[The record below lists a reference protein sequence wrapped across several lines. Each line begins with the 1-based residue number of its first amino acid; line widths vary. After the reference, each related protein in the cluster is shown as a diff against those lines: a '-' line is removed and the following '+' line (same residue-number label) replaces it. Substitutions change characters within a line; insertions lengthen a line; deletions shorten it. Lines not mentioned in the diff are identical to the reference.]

1 MYYST
6 DPKSQLEWALPG
18 FYEVNA
24 TAPSLTDLIGASSG
38 NANHNQPR
46 FTVLTRTKGATG
58 SKGQKGA
65 TGVGQKG
72 QKGSRGVGQ
81 KGASGAT
88 VIPGNSNHHLMWTGN
103 YVSFN
108 HNGQEMKKTINSNS
122 WGNGYAYTTMKLT
135 NGCSLSFSP
144 KDTSTAF
151 MIGLSTRTDRLVLLV
166 ILM

>member
-1 MYYST
+1 MGIIQS
-6 DPKSQLEWALPG
+6 

-38 NANHNQPR
+38 NGDSSTSMQYG
-46 FTVLTRTKGATG
+46 TKGATG

-88 VIPGNSNHHLMWTGN
+88 GFTKI
-103 YVSFN
+103 
-108 HNGQEMKKTINSNS
+108 QITI
-122 WGNGYAYTTMKLT
+122 
-135 NGCSLSFSP
+135 
-144 KDTSTAF
+144 
-151 MIGLSTRTDRLVLLV
+151 
-166 ILM
+166 